1 MVSSFG
7 KTGHVTAALLMSVS
21 LGVAGCASKPD
32 PAALELLR
40 QQQAAEAA
48 RQKAADTQRAADKAF
63 ENLDR
68 DTR

>member
-1 MVSSFG
+1 MTKFITNGALATGLVFG
-7 KTGHVTAALLMSVS
+7 LAL
-21 LGVAGCASKPD
+21 GACTPKID

-48 RQKAADTQRAADKAF
+48 RQQAEDTRKAADKAF
-63 ENLDR
+63 EKLDR

>member
-1 MVSSFG
+1 MQHGFRRL
-7 KTGHVTAALLMSVS
+7 ALGAVLVGLNLS
-21 LGVAGCASKPD
+21 ACAPKLD
-32 PAALELLR
+32 PAALEALR

-48 RQKAADTQRAADKAF
+48 REKAVATQKAADKAF

>member
-1 MVSSFG
+1 MTKFITNGAIASGLVFG
-7 KTGHVTAALLMSVS
+7 LALS
-21 LGVAGCASKPD
+21 ACTPKID

-48 RQKAADTQRAADKAF
+48 RQQAEDTRKSADKAF
-63 ENLDR
+63 EKLDR

>member
-1 MVSSFG
+1 MTKLSENG
-7 KTGHVTAALLMSVS
+7 ALAAALV
-21 LGVAGCASKPD
+21 LGLTLGACAPKID

-48 RQKAADTQRAADKAF
+48 RQKAEDTRKAADKAF
-63 ENLDR
+63 ERLDR

>member
-1 MVSSFG
+1 MTKFITNGALATGLVFG
-7 KTGHVTAALLMSVS
+7 LAL
-21 LGVAGCASKPD
+21 GACAPKID

-48 RQKAADTQRAADKAF
+48 RQQAEDSRKAADKAF
-63 ENLDR
+63 EKLDR

>member
-1 MVSSFG
+1 MTKFITNGALATGLVFG
-7 KTGHVTAALLMSVS
+7 LAL
-21 LGVAGCASKPD
+21 GACAPKID

-48 RQKAADTQRAADKAF
+48 RQQAEDTRKAADKAF
-63 ENLDR
+63 EKLDR

>member
-1 MVSSFG
+1 MNKLSANRVLA
-7 KTGHVTAALLMSVS
+7 TALVLGLAL
-21 LGVAGCASKPD
+21 GACAPKID

-48 RQKAADTQRAADKAF
+48 RQKAEDTRKAADKAF
-63 ENLDR
+63 ERLDR